1 MNTYAHKPMPYQAKL
16 RKLYDNQFIVPY
28 DTRMEM
34 IEVAERGGRNFER
47 VLIER
52 IDEAGAWLD

>member
-1 MNTYAHKPMPYQAKL
+1 MNTYANKPMPYQAKL